1 MVRHIL
7 FPLLVNILLITISN
21 AQEYAVRNY
30 TMRDGISHS
39 TVYRIYQDHKGF
51 LWFCTDYGL
60 SAFDGKT
67 FHNYYTQD
75 GLSGNI
81 IMSMSEDTAGTKLI
95 STMGGGITII
105 TDSSIT
111 KYSEKGIN
119 IPKNIIYA
127 TKNKNTT
134 WFVDLKGRMYLSR
147 IFKNKLSKIS
157 FSTPKHEVLI
167 NKIISY
173 GDTTFI
179 ACTNGI
185 CYALDSAVH
194 PFLRNLIKD
203 EVIDISK
210 KVNGDTWIGFKNKIF
225 LLNGN
230 TVIKKFNLGN
240 SHTINHILVDKYN
253 NVWVSTSDYHMMMIR
268 NNTIEEITNYLN
280 IPKTIIND
288 LFEDSEGNIWIAT
301 YNEGIYRFNS
311 LDALSYTVKNNLNI
325 YIKSL
330 ADYGNN
336 AVLIGAIGKVSLWKK
351 GEIDHLHIKL
361 LKPDQYIYFVKRI
374 KDILYIGTAYG
385 LISKSLRY
393 PYKEY
398 IFSEKEGTG
407 YGAISFCQDSK
418 GIRWLGGYGGLF
430 RIENGKCIKENIS
443 PQIKEK
449 RFNAILEDHKG
460 RIWFGTDSGLLIKDG
475 DKYRQLALCK
485 QPASLNNIN
494 AIFQDSYKR
503 IWLATEG
510 GLFCFQQ
517 DTPIL
522 FTQQNGLTAN
532 KCNALAEDKNHKL
545 WIGTLNGLS
554 YIDLKTLDA
563 KAYLLNIYPKEV
575 LSLYCNKSDTLF
587 VGTADGISILKTNL
601 LSTDDAPPPLYISAL
616 KTSKHQLKVPD
627 KINLAYNENKLSI
640 DFIGLSYRYANMV
653 NYRYKIKGLDEN
665 WHYTK
670 NTSIE
675 LPAIPSGDYLFILNA
690 RQNTS
695 KWSNDVTLAIH
706 VSTPFWKTWPFIL
719 TLSALLALIFFLI
732 SRWAIIKHESN
743 KRKNLLL
750 YNKIIYLKQQAL
762 GVLIN
767 PHFIFNSM
775 NSIQHY
781 LNKHDNDLANAYLAD
796 FAGLMRITIENA
808 REVFI
813 SLSQEISRIKL
824 YLSLE
829 QLRFGEQLQYE
840 ISIDPYIETDAIRIP
855 NMILQPYIE
864 NAIWHGIMPKNA
876 EGKIQISIL
885 KSTDKELKIQIK
897 DNGVGLKENTNKQAS
912 PKQHRPLGMKI
923 TQERLELLKKLSG
936 QYYFV
941 TTGTTKDA
949 GDNITGTAI
958 EITLPLQPN
967 EKLLEQIEK
976 ELNT

>member
-1 MVRHIL
+1 MVRHFLI
-7 FPLLVNILLITISN
+7 PLLVNILLITTSN

-30 TMRDGISHS
+30 NMRDGLSHS

-51 LWFCTDYGL
+51 LWFCTNYGL
-60 SAFDGKT
+60 STFDGKT

-81 IMSMSEDTAGTKLI
+81 IMSMSEDAAGTKLI

-111 KYSEKGIN
+111 KYAEKGVN
-119 IPKNIIYA
+119 IPPNIIYA

-134 WFVDLKGRMYLSR
+134 WLVDLKGRMYLTR
-147 IFKNKLSKIS
+147 IYKNKLSRIS
-157 FSTPKHEVLI
+157 FSTPKHQVLV

-173 GDTTFI
+173 GDTTYI
-179 ACTNGI
+179 ICTNGI
-185 CYALDSAVH
+185 YYAIDSTIH
-194 PFLRNLIKD
+194 PFLRNLINE

-210 KVNGDTWIGFKNKIF
+210 KANGDIWLGFKNKI
-225 LLNGN
+225 LLLSGN
-230 TVIKKFNLGN
+230 KIIKKISLGSN
-240 SHTINHILVDKYN
+240 HTINRILSDKSG
-253 NVWVSTSDYHMMMIR
+253 NVWISTSDYHIMIIR
-268 NNTIEEITNYLN
+268 NNAMEEITNYLN

-301 YNEGIYRFNS
+301 YNEGICRFNS

-336 AVLIGAIGKVSLWKK
+336 AVLIGTIGKVSIWEK
-351 GEIDHLHIKL
+351 GKINHIHVKL

-374 KDILYIGTAYG
+374 KNILYIGTPYG
-385 LISKSLRY
+385 LISKSLSY
-393 PYKEY
+393 PYKEF
-398 IFSEKEGTG
+398 IFSEKAGTG
-407 YGAISFCQDSK
+407 YGAISFYKDSK
-418 GIRWLGGYGGLF
+418 GTLWLGGYGSLF
-430 RIENGKCIKENIS
+430 RLKDGKCIQENI
-443 PQIKEK
+443 PPEIIGR
-449 RFNAILEDHKG
+449 RFNAILEDHNGK
-460 RIWFGTDSGLLIKDG
+460 IWFGTDSGLLIKDG

-485 QPASLNNIN
+485 QPGILNNIN
-494 AIFQDSYKR
+494 AIFEDTYQR

-554 YIDLKTLDA
+554 YIDLNTLQA

-601 LSTDDAPPPLYISAL
+601 LSTDDTPPPLYISAV
-616 KTSKHQLKVPD
+616 KTARHQLKVPE
-627 KINLAYNENKLSI
+627 KIELAYNENKLSI
-640 DFIGLSYRYANMV
+640 DFIGLSYRYADMI

-690 RQNTS
+690 RQNAS

-706 VSTPFWKTWPFIL
+706 VSTPYWKTWPFIL
-719 TLSALLALIFFLI
+719 ILSALLAIIFFLI
-732 SRWAIIKHESN
+732 SSWAIIKHESN

-796 FAGLMRITIENA
+796 FASLMRITIENA
-808 REVFI
+808 REAFI
-813 SLSQEISRIKL
+813 SLSQELSRIKL

-840 ISIDPYIETDAIRIP
+840 ISIDPQLETDSIRIP

-876 EGKIQISIL
+876 EGKIQISIF
-885 KSTDKELKIQIK
+885 KNTDKELKILIK
-897 DNGVGLKENTNKQAS
+897 DNGVGLKTNANKQAP

-923 TQERLELLKKLSG
+923 TQERLELLNKLSG

-941 TTGTTKDA
+941 RTGSRDA
-949 GDNITGTAI
+949 GDNTSGTAI

-967 EKLLEQIEK
+967 EKLLEQIEE
-976 ELNT
+976 ELNA